1 MKVLTFK
8 SSQGALGKVGSEK
21 APELVLK
28 ELKELYLSESG
39 RVLNVEK
46 FDVEVDNSNIF
57 TSGENLEIAFK
68 KNYSH
73 SRIVVVGGD
82 HSMTYFSFKA
92 FASRENNSGLII
104 FDAHPDCMENFKV
117 THEDFVRVLIDE
129 NILNSKNIILVGLRN
144 WHKNEYAYLKSK
156 RITYFTMEQVFN
168 DYQDVCDT
176 IMENIRSWG
185 NTYVSVDIDF
195 LDPAF
200 APGTGYL
207 EPGGLSTRELLYLI
221 QRIKLLKNIKK
232 YDLVEVNPEKDIN
245 NITSKTAAKIIKELI

>member
-129 NILNSKNIILVGLRN
+129 NIEDYNHDLDYDIVGFTAMTWQALRVYKLAIEYRKKNIYTVIGGI
-144 WHKNEYAYLKSK
+144 HATIAPDDCIKSK
-156 RITYFTMEQVFN
+156 F
-168 DYQDVCDT
+168 
-176 IMENIRSWG
+176 
-185 NTYVSVDIDF
+185 IDF
-195 LDPAF
+195 IVRGEGEVTFL
-200 APGTGYL
+200 
-207 EPGGLSTRELLYLI
+207 ELL
-221 QRIKLLKNIKK
+221 K
-232 YDLVEVNPEKDIN
+232 YDLCIYFPATPWQSYSVRR
-245 NITSKTAAKIIKELI
+245 

>member
-207 EPGGLSTRELLYLI
+207 EAGGASTRELLYFLK
-221 QRIKLLKNIKK
+221 RIKMINSVKAF
-232 YDLVEVNPEKDIN
+232 DLVEIIPD
-245 NITSKTAAKIIKELI
+245 KIKKELQLKLVQKY